1 MRTGSS
7 TGQGDHRT
15 AVTPGIGPKADT
27 GRENIVLTH
36 LERSQASSR
45 SDDVPVDARFAAPVP
60 ASAPLVLV
68 IDDDKDLCALIVE
81 VMSLEGL
88 RCATAQDGRTA
99 IDRAVRLRPDLII
112 LDLLLP
118 EITGEEVLRR
128 LQADHRTR
136 YIPVVLV
143 TASSSTEEKVRY
155 LRAGADDYITKPF
168 DLEELG
174 ARVLTALRRARTL
187 GGLNPLSGLPGNTAI
202 FDEVARRL
210 TRGEAFA
217 CLYIDLDHFK
227 SFNDRYGFTR
237 GDELIGALAG
247 SIFDSVATLHCDD
260 CFLGHVGGDDFV
272 VLADVQIA
280 QELADGI
287 VARFGERS
295 GDLHDE
301 GDRVAGGYEALDRRG
316 RRVQWGLA
324 TVSIGIALAD
334 PGRFASPAALAQAA
348 AELKSVAKKRPGSVV
363 LERRGAGTSGH

>member
-1 MRTGSS
+1 MTSERPLRLGSA
-7 TGQGDHRT
+7 Q
-15 AVTPGIGPKADT
+15 KADT

-45 SDDVPVDARFAAPVP
+45 SDDVAVDSQIAPP
-60 ASAPLVLV
+60 PLGSAPLVLV
-68 IDDDKDLCALIVE
+68 IDDDVDLCALIVE

-88 RCATAQDGRTA
+88 RTASAKDGRTA
-99 IDRAVRLRPDLII
+99 IDLAVRLRPDLII

-136 YIPVVLV
+136 YTPVVLV
-143 TASSSTEEKVRY
+143 TASSSTDEKVRH

-168 DLEELG
+168 DLDELA

-210 TRGEAFA
+210 GRGESFA
-217 CLYIDLDHFK
+217 CLYVDLDHFK

-237 GDELIGALAG
+237 GDELISALAG
-247 SIFDSVATLHCDD
+247 AIFDSVAALRCDD

-272 VLADVQIA
+272 VLANVQA
-280 QELADGI
+280 GQALGDGI
-287 VARFGERS
+287 VARFAERS
-295 GDLHDE
+295 RELHDE
-301 GDRVAGGYEALDRRG
+301 GDRVAGGYEAVDRRG
-316 RRVQWGLA
+316 RKVQWGLA
-324 TVSIGIALAD
+324 TVSIGIAIAD

-348 AELKSVAKKRPGSVV
+348 AELKSLAKKRPGSVV
-363 LERRGAGTSGH
+363 LERRGASTSGH